1 MNVKGQEGIFQRC
14 SVAPVSKFLSLSVT
28 SYIFLNI
35 KTIKKQYSAF
45 SELFGYSF
53 NKYLLGIYYVPGI
66 VVGVV
71 NKSNT
76 SFYL

>member
-1 MNVKGQEGIFQRC
+1 MFYATPFQ
-14 SVAPVSKFLSLSVT
+14 VLKFVSHLI
-28 SYIFLNI
+28 YIS
-35 KTIKKQYSAF
+35 KYKSSKKKYSAF

-53 NKYLLGIYYVPGI
+53 NKYLLRIYDVPGI

>member
-1 MNVKGQEGIFQRC
+1 MFYGSPFQ
-14 SVAPVSKFLSLSVT
+14 VLTFVSHLI
-28 SYIFLNI
+28 YISKYKNS
-35 KTIKKQYSAF
+35 KKQYSAF

-71 NKSNT
+71 NKRNT